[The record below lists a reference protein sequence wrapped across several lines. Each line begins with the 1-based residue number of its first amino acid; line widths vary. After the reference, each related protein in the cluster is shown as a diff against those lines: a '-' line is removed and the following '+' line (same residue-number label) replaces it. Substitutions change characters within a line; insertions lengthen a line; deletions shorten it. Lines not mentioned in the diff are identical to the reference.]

1 MARALVVFES
11 MFGNTATI
19 ARAVADGLGGGVDVD
34 LVEVGVAP
42 TVIPDD
48 VSLLVLG
55 GPTHAFGMSRPGTRR
70 SAAQQAEHGV
80 VSRGIGL
87 REWIAALDLQPSQI
101 SAATFD
107 TMLAGPRWIR
117 SLPSAGRDARR
128 RLVKLG
134 VVLVA
139 RPETFYVA
147 DTTGPLVE
155 GEEERARKW
164 GERLVAEVRRP
175 SAAT

>member
-1 MARALVVFES
+1 MARALLVFES

-19 ARAVADGLGGGVDVD
+19 AQAIADGLVAGLDVDV
-34 LVEVGVAP
+34 VEVGDAP
-42 TVIPDD
+42 TVIADD

-55 GPTHAFGMSRPGTRR
+55 GPTHAFGMSRPSTRR

-87 REWIAALDLQPSQI
+87 REWLAAVDVRPARP
-101 SAATFD
+101 SAAVFD

-117 SLPSAGRDARR
+117 WMPSAGRGAHRGLR
-128 RLVKLG
+128 RLGLHM
-134 VVLVA
+134 A
-139 RPETFYVA
+139 APPETFYVT
-147 DTTGPLVE
+147 DTTGPLVD
-155 GEEERARKW
+155 GEEERARQW
-164 GERLVAEVRRP
+164 GRRLAEASRS